1 MSTLKADTIQNTS
14 GGAATLTKQS
24 AAKMWSDFDGNTS
37 NTVMGSFNLSS
48 VDDLATGTFRHNLT
62 NSMSDAHYSA
72 QHTAT
77 DDAATG
83 TSTDA
88 VWNKL
93 SGSFKGECRNTAG
106 TLKDRDSCLSV
117 AHGDLA

>member
-83 TSTDA
+83 TSTAA

-93 SGSFKGECRNTAG
+93 SGSFKGECRNVAG
-106 TLKDRDSCLSV
+106 TLKDRDSCLTV